1 MKDKVYHFLFLSM
14 TRFSLF
20 FMAKPS
26 QSQRQGQIR
35 IIGGQWRGRKLA
47 ISDSIGLRPTS
58 SRMRETLF
66 NWLAPM
72 IQDARCLDCF
82 SGSGALGLE
91 ALSRH
96 AAEAVLLE
104 YNDRVA
110 KQLLLHLAVL
120 KAKNAQVIRTNT
132 LNWLARPCD
141 RPFDLIFLDPPFHQG
156 LLSYAIPLLEQQSWL
171 SDEAWIYIESES
183 SYNLEMIPSHWRL
196 QKEKIMGQVVYRLF
210 IREWFCHQ
218 RRF

>member
-1 MKDKVYHFLFLSM
+1 MKDKVYHFLLLSM
-14 TRFSLF
+14 TRLSLF

-26 QSQRQGQIR
+26 QAQRQGQIR
-35 IIGGQWRGRKLA
+35 IIGGQWRGRKLT

-58 SRMRETLF
+58 CRMRETLF

-72 IQDARCLDCF
+72 IKDARCLDCF

-104 YNDRVA
+104 SNDRVA
-110 KQLLLHLAVL
+110 KQLLLHLSVL
-120 KAKNAQVIRTNT
+120 EAKNARMIQTNT
-132 LNWLARPCD
+132 LNWLARPCE

-156 LLSYAIPLLEQQSWL
+156 LLSYAIPLLEQRSWL
-171 SDEAWIYIESES
+171 ADEAWIYIESES
-183 SYNLEMIPSHWRL
+183 SHNLEMIPSHWRL
-196 QKEKIMGQVVYRLF
+196 QKEKITGQVAYRLF

>member
-1 MKDKVYHFLFLSM
+1 
-14 TRFSLF
+14 
-20 FMAKPS
+20 MAKPS